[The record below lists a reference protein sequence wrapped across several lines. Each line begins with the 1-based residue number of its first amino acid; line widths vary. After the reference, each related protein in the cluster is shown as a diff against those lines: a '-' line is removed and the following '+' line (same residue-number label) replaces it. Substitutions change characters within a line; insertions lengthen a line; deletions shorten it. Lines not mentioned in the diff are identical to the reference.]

1 MIKDSSNSAGWQ
13 NGKTLITVSSSLEC

>member
-13 NGKTLITVSSSLEC
+13 NGKTFITVSSSLEC